1 VDGPTPSR
9 LRTLRLAAQGLAAPG
24 AGPAAAVTPE
34 DVVGRM
40 TALQGQD
47 LGQVLWAIGVRVPG
61 STRADVRAA
70 FDDGRIVRSWPMR
83 GTLHVT
89 RPDDLRLLLSLT
101 AARTIRT
108 IARRGVERGVDD
120 EVLAV
125 ARRAVVGALEGGAA
139 LERDELHRA
148 LTAAGVDPGGGRGAH
163 VLLRLAQDGLLVW
176 GPTDRTADPD
186 RSGRADA
193 DGPVRQ
199 AAVLL
204 DEWAPAAGPVP
215 EPDDALGRVL
225 LGHLRGRGPATE
237 ADTAAW
243 TKLPL
248 AEVRRA
254 RAVVG
259 DAVEDLGGGLFDLAD
274 RPAPGTAPT
283 AHLLPGFD
291 EHVLGYAD
299 RSAQLDPTVAD
310 RIVPGGNG
318 VFLPTLVVRGRTVG
332 TWTRQ
337 GTGRTARLVV
347 TPFAPLDPAAV
358 RALVAVGE
366 RHGRWLGRPTEVV
379 VA

>member
-1 VDGPTPSR
+1 MG
-9 LRTLRLAAQGLAAPG
+9 
-24 AGPAAAVTPE
+24 
-34 DVVGRM
+34 
-40 TALQGQD
+40 
-47 LGQVLWAIGVRVPG
+47 
-61 STRADVRAA
+61 
-70 FDDGRIVRSWPMR
+70 DGRIVRSWPMR

-108 IARRGVERGVDD
+108 IARRGVERGIDD

-125 ARRAVVGALEGGAA
+125 ARR
-139 LERDELHRA
+139 
-148 LTAAGVDPGGGRGAH
+148 
-163 VLLRLAQDGLLVW
+163 
-176 GPTDRTADPD
+176 
-186 RSGRADA
+186 
-193 DGPVRQ
+193 
-199 AAVLL
+199 
-204 DEWAPAAGPVP
+204 
-215 EPDDALGRVL
+215 
-225 LGHLRGRGPATE
+225 
-237 ADTAAW
+237 
-243 TKLPL
+243 
-248 AEVRRA
+248 RA

-259 DAVEDLGGGLFDLAD
+259 DTVEDLGGGLVDLAD
-274 RPAPGTAPT
+274 RPALGPVPT

-318 VFLPTLVVRGRTVG
+318 VFLPTVVVRGRTVG

-337 GTGRTARLVV
+337 GAGRTARLVV

-366 RHGRWLGRPTEVV
+366 RHGRWLGKPTEVV

>member
-1 VDGPTPSR
+1 
-9 LRTLRLAAQGLAAPG
+9 
-24 AGPAAAVTPE
+24 
-34 DVVGRM
+34 M

-47 LGQVLWAIGVRVPG
+47 LGQVLWAIGTRAPG
-61 STRADVRAA
+61 TTRADVRAA

-101 AARTIRT
+101 SARTIRS
-108 IARRGVERGVDD
+108 IARRGVERGVDED
-120 EVLAV
+120 VLAV
-125 ARRAVVGALEGGAA
+125 ARRAVVAALEGG
-139 LERDELHRA
+139 RA
-148 LTAAGVDPGGGRGAH
+148 LGRDDLHSALSSAGVDPGGGRGAH
-163 VLLRLAQDGLLVW
+163 ILLRLAQDGLLVW
-176 GPTDRTADPD
+176 GPTDRSVRGDE
-186 RSGRADA
+186 

-215 EPDDALGRVL
+215 ERDDALGRVL

-237 ADTAAW
+237 VDTAAW

-248 AEVRRA
+248 GDVRRA

-259 DAVEDLGGGLFDLAD
+259 DAVEDVGGGLVDLAD
-274 RPAPGTAPT
+274 RPPSGTVPAG
-283 AHLLPGFD
+283 HLLPGFD

-299 RSAQLDPTVAD
+299 RSAQLDPSVAD

-318 VFLPTLVVRGRTVG
+318 VFLPTAVVRGRTVG
-332 TWTRQ
+332 TWTRV
-337 GTGRTARLVV
+337 GRGRTARLVV

-358 RALVAVGE
+358 RALTTAGE
-366 RHGRWLGRPTEVV
+366 LHGRWLGVPTEVV